1 MDVLTRADILDWDSE
16 TLRDTAACHG
26 LDVDDLDDAEVFT
39 AFAEFLDDLEAL
51 VS

>member
-1 MDVLTRADILDWDSE
+1 MDGITRADILDWDAD
-16 TLRDTAACHG
+16 TLRDTAACYG
-26 LDVDDLDDAEVFT
+26 LDVSDLSDDDAFA